1 MLFSL
6 GRRKQAIVISKM
18 LLLKIDCK
26 ERSALS
32 VCLFLS
38 VVFVLRYFCV
48 CCMKHSYRLAQQHTS
63 LVEGKSLKISPII
76 GLRWRMQ

>member
-6 GRRKQAIVISKM
+6 GRAKQAIVVSKM

-48 CCMKHSYRLAQQHTS
+48 CCMKHSS
-63 LVEGKSLKISPII
+63 G
-76 GLRWRMQ
+76 